1 MRRAIIAA
9 TTVIGALGAAG
20 AADAKLVGFSS
31 PSGNI
36 GCMGETGG
44 GNAVNEIRCDIRT
57 HSYRPPAKPAS
68 CDFDWG
74 GGLSVMRRGRASWNC
89 VSDTVLGSK
98 SKLAYGTSRR
108 IGGITCK
115 SSKAGMRCTNAAG
128 HGFFLSRT
136 RAYRF

>member
-1 MRRAIIAA
+1 MRRNLIVAAAIIG
-9 TTVIGALGAAG
+9 TLGATA

-36 GCMGETGG
+36 GCMGDTGG
-44 GNAVNEIRCDIRT
+44 GNAINEVRCDINA
-57 HSYRPPAKPAS
+57 HSYRPPAKPRS

-74 GGLSVMRRGRASWNC
+74 GGFHVARRGRAGWNC

-98 SKLAYGTSRR
+98 NKLAYGTSRR

-115 SSKAGMRCTNAAG
+115 STRAGMRCTNAVG

-136 RAYRF
+136 KAYRF